1 MGRASVTYVNR
12 DIRARTA
19 PKLWAEQYPPGH
31 GFGRDKDNTRA
42 RLAKLAAPD
51 ADTVNRIIGNDSWT
65 SATCD
70 MCSKFCTEWLEICG
84 EYEAMTACLGC
95 ADKIAAELARA
106 RKP

>member
-1 MGRASVTYVNR
+1 MTTATVTYGNHESL
-12 DIRARTA
+12 ARTA
-19 PKLWAEQYPPGH
+19 PMEWAKQYPRGH
-31 GFGRDKDNTRA
+31 GYGSDKDRTRE
-42 RLAKLAAPD
+42 RLATLTNPD

-70 MCSKFCTEWLEICG
+70 MCSKFCTEWLDICG
-84 EYEAMTACLGC
+84 EYEAMTVCLGC